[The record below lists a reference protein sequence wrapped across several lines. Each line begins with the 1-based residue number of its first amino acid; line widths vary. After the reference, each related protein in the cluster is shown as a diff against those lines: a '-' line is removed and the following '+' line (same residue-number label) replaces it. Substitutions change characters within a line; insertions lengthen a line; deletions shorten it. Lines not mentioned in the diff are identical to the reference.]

1 MAMTLSTPAVPA
13 DWARHTPVSDPG
25 EHAFLWDAVA
35 PTPAAI
41 GPVVRNLLAHYRVQ
55 AEHLPASSREDVD
68 LRWVRRML
76 AVDQQRHPG
85 RAVLPE
91 RVVGERLQGCCRDST
106 MLAVSILRHH
116 GVPAR
121 SRVGFAHY
129 FDPAWH
135 HDHVIVEFHDGV
147 RWRRFDPEVDP
158 AWGLPLDPLDIPG
171 GPEAPFMTAAAA
183 FRGLRRGT
191 LDASR
196 YGVAPGHEASGE
208 DFVLTEIFLELAH
221 RYGDEVLLWDAW
233 GAVPPPGEPLAA
245 ELLGVLDEIAA
256 DLLAA
261 DGGDA
266 DAEHRL
272 FARYRD
278 DQRLHP
284 GAVVLCCSP
293 VGEPAQVSLEDRS
306 ASAAGGPGD

>member
-1 MAMTLSTPAVPA
+1 MAMTLSTPPVPA
-13 DWARHTPVSDPG
+13 DWARHTAVSDPG
-25 EHAFLWDAVA
+25 EHARLWDAVA
-35 PTPAAI
+35 PTPEAI

-68 LRWVRRML
+68 LRWVRQML

-85 RAVLPE
+85 RAPAQE

-106 MLAVSILRHH
+106 LLAVSILRHH

-129 FDPAWH
+129 FAPDWH
-135 HDHVIVEFHDGV
+135 HDHVIVEFHDGR

-158 AWGLPLDPLDIPG
+158 AWGLPLDPLDVPG
-171 GPEAPFMTAAAA
+171 GPDAPFTTAAEALRA
-183 FRGLRRGT
+183 LRRGT

-208 DFVLTEIFLELAH
+208 GFVLTEIFLELAH

-233 GAVPPPGEPLAA
+233 GALPPPAEPLAP
-245 ELLGVLDEIAA
+245 ELLGELDEIAA
-256 DLLAA
+256 DLVAA

-266 DAEHRL
+266 DAEQRL
-272 FARYRD
+272 FTRYRD
-278 DQRLHP
+278 DERLHP
-284 GAVVLCCSP
+284 AAAVLCCSP
-293 VGEPAQVSLEDRS
+293 VREPVRVSLQDRS
-306 ASAAGGPGD
+306 ASSPAGPGG